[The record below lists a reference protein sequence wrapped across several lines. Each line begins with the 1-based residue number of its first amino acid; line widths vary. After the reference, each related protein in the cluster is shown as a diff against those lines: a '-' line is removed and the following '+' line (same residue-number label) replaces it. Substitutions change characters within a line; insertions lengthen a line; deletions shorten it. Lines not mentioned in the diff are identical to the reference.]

1 MCSPFQ
7 IRRLN
12 WSQIPVYLTPEYVNK
27 SCLCTILIRQQNRPQ
42 SLIYRPNTSI
52 NPVSDSHLSF
62 QYFNKTCL
70 ILIPVYTPFQYVD
83 RSQVQAFSGAHFGR
97 GLSTS
102 RIWLDNVRCTGYES
116 RLTSCSANS
125 LGVHNCDHSEDAG
138 VSCGSAST
146 GSKNGCETSVGIVN
160 RTFKGTSLLET
171 SVLYNW

>member
-1 MCSPFQ
+1 MMTCEMNNLKMKFVFSPDVILCGWQ
-7 IRRLN
+7 GSKHQLTNKNCRTNLSAKP
-12 WSQIPVYLTPEYVNK
+12 SQISVFTIPKRQENLSHVPVCTPSKY
-27 SCLCTILIRQQNRPQ
+27 I
-42 SLIYRPNTSI
+42 
-52 NPVSDSHLSF
+52 
-62 QYFNKTCL
+62 
-70 ILIPVYTPFQYVD
+70 D

-125 LGVHNCDHSEDAG
+125 LGVHNCDYSEDAG

-146 GSKNGCETSVGIVN
+146 GGKNDCETSVGIVN

-171 SVLYNW
+171 SVLHNW